1 MVPDEDWVDRADEED
16 IETIETEE
24 ISEEASF
31 LQAIHDLPVYDADG
45 NEIPDQE
52 LPWRI
57 REEAPDACDDSQDWD
72 YQDNEADHGFVM
84 PAQSSGGIPEDM
96 RTAAERRKRVA

>member
-16 IETIETEE
+16 IKTIETEE

-45 NEIPDQE
+45 NEIPDEE

-57 REEAPDACDDSQDWD
+57 CEEAPDACDDCRI
-72 YQDNEADHGFVM
+72 GTI
-84 PAQSSGGIPEDM
+84 GITKPI
-96 RTAAERRKRVA
+96 TALSCPRNPQAVFRKTCAPLPNAENV